1 MTWCLKT
8 AALLRPTTGVFRNA
22 TAFAQLPRYFSQT
35 PRTLIDEPGKF
46 TERSSSYMNSILKD
60 SDSRSHNRRSS
71 AADRFGSDMISP
83 MGINGNMQLP
93 KMGPTAGRS
102 IPVMNGDLSGAINQ
116 MKAAMSKNNVKHD
129 WRAQR
134 FHERPGLKRKRL
146 RRERHR
152 ARFKEGFKRMVNVI
166 IGMKAKGY

>member
-1 MTWCLKT
+1 V
-8 AALLRPTTGVFRNA
+8 LRNT
-22 TAFAQLPRYFSQT
+22 TAFASLPRHFSQT
-35 PRTLIDEPGKF
+35 PRALIDEPGKF
-46 TERSSSYMNSILKD
+46 AEASSSYLNSGFLKD
-60 SDSRSHNRRSS
+60 SDSRSHNRRS
-71 AADRFGSDMISP
+71 AASERFGSDMISP
-83 MGINGNMQLP
+83 IGITGNMQLP

-102 IPVMNGDLSGAINQ
+102 IPVLNGDLSGAINQ

>member
-1 MTWCLKT
+1 
-8 AALLRPTTGVFRNA
+8 
-22 TAFAQLPRYFSQT
+22 
-35 PRTLIDEPGKF
+35 
-46 TERSSSYMNSILKD
+46 MNNSFLND
-60 SDSRSHNRRSS
+60 SDSRSKSRKTYG
-71 AADRFGSDMISP
+71 FGSDVMPSNLG
-83 MGINGNMQLP
+83 GIMQLP

-102 IPVMNGDLSGAINQ
+102 VPVVQGDLASAINA
-116 MKAAMSKNNVKHD
+116 MKIAMSKNNVKHD